1 MAINKETQRNI
12 TAIVSKEVYEKY
24 KELCVKHKR
33 SASNLTAILIEK
45 FIEESTKQQALF
57 QIISKNWLASTAFI
71 VLLSSTFLSEEFLAL
86 IISI

>member
-1 MAINKETQRNI
+1 MSINKETQRNI

-45 FIEESTKQQALF
+45 FIEESTK
-57 QIISKNWLASTAFI
+57 
-71 VLLSSTFLSEEFLAL
+71 
-86 IISI
+86 